1 MLFELKGTTTSEDFA
16 VEFVVDYQQRE
27 VRSSVAYDQSIAVA
41 SSYRNLFIEIE
52 ASKALAAAT
61 PALTRDDAPK
71 IARDLGIVSIISY
84 FLDQQS
90 DWQLDVRSF
99 KTSIGTMSQWAG
111 SSTPKEC
118 SRIDIDAIREKLK
131 RRATYSQAFRLELG
145 DFHFASHRMQ
155 CWK

>member
-90 DWQLDVRSF
+90 D
-99 KTSIGTMSQWAG
+99 
-111 SSTPKEC
+111 
-118 SRIDIDAIREKLK
+118 
-131 RRATYSQAFRLELG
+131 
-145 DFHFASHRMQ
+145 
-155 CWK
+155 